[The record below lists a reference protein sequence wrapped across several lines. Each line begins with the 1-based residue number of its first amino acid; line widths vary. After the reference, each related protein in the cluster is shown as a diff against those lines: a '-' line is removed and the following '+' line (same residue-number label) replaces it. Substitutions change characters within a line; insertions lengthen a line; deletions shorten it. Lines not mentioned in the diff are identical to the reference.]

1 MADDMRVATQV
12 INRLVEE
19 IRSAA
24 MTTNGAVAHL
34 VDLVGWQ

>member
-1 MADDMRVATQV
+1 MRLAAQI
-12 INRLVEE
+12 INRLVDE

-24 MTTNGAVAHL
+24 TATNGAVAHL